1 MTLPLGHPEQLK
13 LVDSMGNSGPIL
25 SGQNVTPWFLMC
37 SISINIITVLAILM
51 TL

>member
-1 MTLPLGHPEQLK
+1 LDHYFPHYG
-13 LVDSMGNSGPIL
+13 VGNSGPIL

-37 SISINIITVLAILM
+37 SISINILRGLAILM